1 MIPTVLLFNVDAD
14 KGRRIKALCLS
25 LKLRARSVPVEDFPQ
40 SLDALL
46 GLARAEQ
53 GVDSPGRAGR
63 EGRERAAAALAA
75 RLGCA
80 VLLTGEADAAA
91 APDGRTERIEGGSR
105 LTPLVTGSGC
115 MLSALCG
122 AFAAVT
128 DDMFAAAVAAARF
141 WKRCSA
147 RAEALCGRRGSGSF
161 RAALMDAACEL
172 SGLSE
177 GRPAN

>member
-1 MIPTVLLFNVDAD
+1 
-14 KGRRIKALCLS
+14 
-25 LKLRARSVPVEDFPQ
+25 
-40 SLDALL
+40 
-46 GLARAEQ
+46 
-53 GVDSPGRAGR
+53 
-63 EGRERAAAALAA
+63 
-75 RLGCA
+75 
-80 VLLTGEADAAA
+80 
-91 APDGRTERIEGGSR
+91 
-105 LTPLVTGSGC
+105 

-122 AFAAVT
+122 AFAVVT